1 MLPEPST
8 LLSRAISV
16 IYSRSSSKG
25 LLTEADSGLGGAT
38 DALPTSTESNHLP
51 DPDLAS
57 AVSSDPSSD
66 NDIAVASPLGIELP
80 ESVPTPSACT
90 LSTST
95 AHGASITVSLDGLS
109 SADGVRSRS
118 ERRLSACSPT
128 EPPTTCSLAKL
139 STFHLTADTTM
150 PPMVGWE
157 QYVVGG
163 VGCELPTI
171 EEGATTLD
179 QAIVWPSSAQVPK
192 ATGVAD
198 EVEVYGGGQII
209 GINGDVILSAD
220 SLGEKSRY
228 TVLTRFI

>member
-1 MLPEPST
+1 
-8 LLSRAISV
+8 
-16 IYSRSSSKG
+16 
-25 LLTEADSGLGGAT
+25 
-38 DALPTSTESNHLP
+38 
-51 DPDLAS
+51 
-57 AVSSDPSSD
+57 
-66 NDIAVASPLGIELP
+66 
-80 ESVPTPSACT
+80 
-90 LSTST
+90 
-95 AHGASITVSLDGLS
+95 
-109 SADGVRSRS
+109 
-118 ERRLSACSPT
+118 
-128 EPPTTCSLAKL
+128 
-139 STFHLTADTTM
+139 M
-150 PPMVGWE
+150 PQMVGWE
-157 QYVVGG
+157 KYVVGG